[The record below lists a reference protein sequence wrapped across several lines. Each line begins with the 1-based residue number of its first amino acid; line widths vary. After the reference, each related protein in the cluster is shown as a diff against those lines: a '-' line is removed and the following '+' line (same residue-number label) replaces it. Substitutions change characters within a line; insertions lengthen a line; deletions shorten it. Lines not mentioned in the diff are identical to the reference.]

1 MIRDDTYLRKTALAL
16 LSMQRHSWEQG
27 MAMQAFLELGDWEL
41 VTALARE
48 AVSRSMPDGRV
59 ATIGVTDGNTD
70 PCCAGEALE
79 AAASRTGDPVLKE
92 GAAALRCWA
101 LEKAPRNAEGC
112 LYHLTTG
119 KQFWADSLYMLPP
132 YLACIGEYDAA
143 LKHWNTYWNA
153 LYDPASGLL
162 AHIWDETEQ
171 RCTDPAHWG
180 TGNGWALAGL
190 ARMIPL
196 LPETYHPEKLQ
207 LIQKARRLLDR
218 ILAYGRA
225 DGSFGNV
232 IDDPESFS
240 EYNLTQMTAYTI
252 YRGIADGW
260 LGREYLPHA
269 EQLRQAAHAH
279 TDICGFVQ
287 PVCGAPT
294 FDKPGVSPEAQAFAL
309 LLEAAARRC
318 DENRK

>member
-1 MIRDDTYLRKTALAL
+1 MNRNHGDLRRIALAL

-27 MAMQAFLELGDWEL
+27 MAMQAFLELGDTEL
-41 VTALARE
+41 VTTLARE
-48 AVSRSMPDGRV
+48 AVYRALPDGRV

-79 AAASRTGDPVLKE
+79 AVARRTGNPVLAA
-92 GAAALRCWA
+92 GAQALRRWA
-101 LEKAPRNAEGC
+101 LEKAPRNADGC
-112 LYHLTTG
+112 LYHLTAG
-119 KQFWADSLYMLPP
+119 RQFWADSIYMLPP
-132 YLACIGEYDAA
+132 YLACIGEYEAA
-143 LKHWNTYWNA
+143 LKNLNAYWNA

-162 AHIWDETEQ
+162 AHIWDETAQ

-190 ARMIPL
+190 ARMIAL
-196 LPETYHPEKLQ
+196 LPEGYGAERDQ

-218 ILAYGRA
+218 VLAYSRA

-240 EYNLTQMTAYTI
+240 EYNLSQMAAYTI
-252 YRGIADGW
+252 YRGAADGW
-260 LGREYLPHA
+260 LSQEYLPHA
-269 EQLRQAAHAH
+269 DQFRQAAHAH
-279 TDICGFVQ
+279 TDACGFVQ

-309 LLEAAARRC
+309 LMEAAAQRC
-318 DENRK
+318 EEKKK

>member
-1 MIRDDTYLRKTALAL
+1 MSREYTYLRKTALAL

-27 MAMQAFLELGDWEL
+27 MAMQAFLELGDMEL
-41 VTALARE
+41 VTTLALESVHRAL
-48 AVSRSMPDGRV
+48 PDGRV

-79 AAASRTGDPVLKE
+79 AAARNTGDPELKAGTE
-92 GAAALRCWA
+92 ALRRWA
-101 LEKAPRNAEGC
+101 LEKAPRNAEGR

-143 LKHWNTYWNA
+143 LKHWNAYWNT

-190 ARMIPL
+190 ARLIKL
-196 LPETYHPEKLQ
+196 LPEAYHTEKLQ
-207 LIQKARRLLDR
+207 LIQKARQLLDQV
-218 ILAYGRA
+218 LVYNRA

-232 IDDPESFS
+232 IDDQTSFS

-252 YRGIADGW
+252 YRGISDGW
-260 LGREYLPHA
+260 LSQDYLPTA

-279 TDICGFVQ
+279 TDSYGFVQ

-309 LLEAAARRC
+309 LLEAAARPF
-318 DENRK
+318 D

>member
-1 MIRDDTYLRKTALAL
+1 MNRENSRLHRTALAL

-27 MAMQAFLELGDWEL
+27 MAMQAFYELGDKE
-41 VTALARE
+41 VVAALARE
-48 AVSRSMPDGRV
+48 AVYRALPDGRV

-79 AAASRTGDPVLKE
+79 AAAQDTGDPVLAA
-92 GAAALRCWA
+92 GAQALRRWA

-119 KQFWADSLYMLPP
+119 QQFWADSLYMLPP
-132 YLACIGEYDAA
+132 YLACIGEYEAA
-143 LKHWNTYWNA
+143 WKNLNACWNA

-162 AHIWDETEQ
+162 AHIWDETAQ

-190 ARMIPL
+190 ARMIGL
-196 LPETYHPEKLQ
+196 FPETYSTERKQ
-207 LIQKARRLLDR
+207 LIQKARQLLDR
-218 ILAYGRA
+218 VLAYSRA

-232 IDDPESFS
+232 VDDPESFS
-240 EYNLTQMTAYTI
+240 EYDLSQMTAYTI
-252 YRGIADGW
+252 YRGVADGW
-260 LGREYLPHA
+260 LSREYLPHA
-269 EQLRQAAHAH
+269 DQLRQAAHAH
-279 TDICGFVQ
+279 TDEYGFVK

-309 LLEAAARRC
+309 LMEAAAQRC
-318 DENRK
+318 K